1 VCSEGT
7 FLGLDIER
15 GGLQSRL
22 RPVEPHGA
30 EPFGRGRQ
38 FHSASVPDVAL
49 SYSFDGRSRLDPGDR
64 FVLCD
69 SYLLGKFGS

>member
-1 VCSEGT
+1 MCSEGT

-22 RPVEPHGA
+22 RPVEPHGG

-38 FHSASVPDVAL
+38 FYSASVPDVAL
-49 SYSFDGRSRLDPGDR
+49 SYSSDGRVALIDVRDQ
-64 FVLCD
+64 
-69 SYLLGKFGS
+69 